1 MKKQELFETLR
12 VRILTQDLPPGSGMD
27 EAQFAAEYC
36 VSRTPLREVFHRLAG
51 GGYITLETN
60 RGAAV
65 SSMSLEVMRNFFQT
79 APMIYAAIAR
89 LAAENATTT
98 EVTRLKAV
106 QQKFKRAVKKSDITE
121 MSISNHRFHEEMGE
135 IAASPYLTPSLQ
147 RLLIDHTRMS
157 QTFYRTRS
165 AEEKQR
171 VASACDQHDEMID
184 AISLHQA
191 ARCVELTL
199 DHWALSRDR
208 IELYVQPDP
217 LPEDPQEHLS
227 GEYSNRSQRGS
238 NDNAV

>member
-1 MKKQELFETLR
+1 MKKQDLFEALR
-12 VRILTQDLPPGSGMD
+12 VRILTLDLKPGSGMD
-27 EAQFAAEYC
+27 EAQFATEYS

-79 APMIYAAIAR
+79 APMIYASVAR
-89 LAAENATTT
+89 LAAENATTAQ
-98 EVTRLKAV
+98 VNDLKAV
-106 QQKFKRAVKKSDITE
+106 QRRFIAAVRKGDIAA
-121 MSISNHRFHEEMGE
+121 MSIHNHRFHEGIGEM
-135 IAASPYLTPSLQ
+135 ADSPYLTPSLQ

-165 AEEKQR
+165 SIEKQR
-171 VASACDQHDEMID
+171 VSAACDQHDEMIE
-184 AISLHQA
+184 AFSQHQA

-217 LPEDPQEHLS
+217 LPEDPQAYLLNE
-227 GEYSNRSQRGS
+227 
-238 NDNAV
+238 